1 MCGIED
7 PRKPLR
13 PGKIMSPSAD
23 DLDPRLPY
31 PATSSREY
39 SSVLENN
46 AIPLRPKERN
56 DRHGEESIA
65 EDGCNLSQEGDLT

>member
-13 PGKIMSPSAD
+13 LGKIISPSAD

-31 PATSSREY
+31 SATISREN
-39 SSVLENN
+39 SPVLANN

-65 EDGCNLSQEGDLT
+65 EDGCNLSHEGDST